1 MNSAWVNQKAIK
13 LMKHKIIWRQIQICS
28 SETLLELS
36 GDERKL
42 LSTVVSTNF
51 SNYWQKK
58 IISQNRRTETLEA
71 RKERWWNHKKVLK
84 FSSLKLQNQEK
95 FGRKSIFMS
104 SYIFY
109 ETAVLLL
116 FVVDVNGKERKTHL
130 NPLFFT
136 TLRVRSEIVSP
147 FEFIGD
153 DAMREHRRKS
163 EDPTKVS
170 PAIETENVKS
180 F

>member
-1 MNSAWVNQKAIK
+1 
-13 LMKHKIIWRQIQICS
+13 MKHKIIWRQIQICS

-42 LSTVVSTNF
+42 LSTVVSANF
-51 SNYWQKK
+51 SNFWWKKNYLAKPQNWNIRSQKGKMMKPQKK
-58 IISQNRRTETLEA
+58 CSSFHHQNC
-71 RKERWWNHKKVLK
+71 K
-84 FSSLKLQNQEK
+84 NQEK
-95 FGRKSIFMS
+95 FGKKSIFMS

-136 TLRVRSEIVSP
+136 TLRVRAKIVSP

-153 DAMREHRRKS
+153 DAMREYRRKS

-170 PAIETENVKS
+170 FAIETENVKS